1 MPRLRRAFTH
11 DNAQV
16 GRCQPTPIYPHI
28 FSLLRLFPLALRS
41 ASLAAPRVSPSA
53 LHISAFRAA
62 MCRPSPVYPSDLE
75 AAVLAQ
81 RFVLVPS
88 LRSLQNKYPH
98 HDVPSQRST
107 FDISLNFTCCLH
119 ERRQQAIKS
128 SPSPGDEGHSFRL
141 TDRPRGRRVA
151 PAQVQKKIPPSSRL
165 TFTGYRYQPFSP
177 RPLPHPQRICTSPP
191 RFAAQGEKGLALALA
206 LALTCT

>member
-1 MPRLRRAFTH
+1 MRKWDDVNQRVLPSHFQLAYSGSFHPRCA
-11 DNAQV
+11 
-16 GRCQPTPIYPHI
+16 PH
-28 FSLLRLFPLALRS
+28 RS
-41 ASLAAPRVSPSA
+41 QRPGIISPSPSA
-53 LHISAFRAA
+53 YINLPCGYIVH
-62 MCRPSPVYPSDLE
+62 PSPVYSSDLE

-128 SPSPGDEGHSFRL
+128 SPSLADEGHSIHL
-141 TDRPRGRRVA
+141 TDRPRGRRMA
-151 PAQVQKKIPPSSRL
+151 AAQV
-165 TFTGYRYQPFSP
+165 
-177 RPLPHPQRICTSPP
+177 
-191 RFAAQGEKGLALALA
+191 
-206 LALTCT
+206 

>member
-1 MPRLRRAFTH
+1 MSTNLNSYPR
-11 DNAQV
+11 
-16 GRCQPTPIYPHI
+16 I
-28 FSLLRLFPLALRS
+28 FSLLTRALSIRVALRFARCVQGITICIAYINLPYS
-41 ASLAAPRVSPSA
+41 YVV
-53 LHISAFRAA
+53 RA
-62 MCRPSPVYPSDLE
+62 SPVYRSDFE

-107 FDISLNFTCCLH
+107 FDISPNFTCCLH

-128 SPSPGDEGHSFRL
+128 SPSPADEGHSSRL
-141 TDRPRGRRVA
+141 TDRPCGRRMA

-177 RPLPHPQRICTSPP
+177 RPLPHPQRIYTPP
-191 RFAAQGEKGLALALA
+191 PISNRRARKDSLALALA